1 MEIILLERIERLG
14 QIGDVVNVKPGF
26 ARNYLLPQKKA
37 MRANKENL
45 AFFEGERARIEADN
59 LERRGEAE
67 AVAAKL
73 EGFSITMI
81 RQAGDSGQLY
91 GSVNAR
97 DITAGVEES
106 GVSIDRRQ
114 IRLEQIIKSLGLH
127 NVKVQLHPEVAVA
140 ITVNVARSTE
150 EADQQAAMGRMV
162 TETDREAAEDAA
174 EAARHAA
181 IEAVEA
187 AETEAAEAAESQA
200 AESEAAESEAAE
212 SEAAAET
219 EDAGDVDEAA
229 KDA

>member
-1 MEIILLERIERLG
+1 MEIILLERIEKLG

-45 AFFEGERARIEADN
+45 AFFESERARIEADN
-59 LERRGEAE
+59 LDRRGEAE

-73 EGFSITMI
+73 EGFSITVI

-114 IRLEQIIKSLGLH
+114 IRLEQVIKSLGLH

-140 ITVNVARSTE
+140 ITVNVARSTD
-150 EADQQAAMGRMV
+150 EAEQQAAMGRMV

-174 EAARHAA
+174 EEARHAA
-181 IEAVEA
+181 IEA
-187 AETEAAEAAESQA
+187 AEAAESA
-200 AESEAAESEAAE
+200 AEMEDTNEAVAETEEAD
-212 SEAAAET
+212 ET
-219 EDAGDVDEAA
+219 EDADATA